1 MTAWWKT
8 TTRVRKVRA
17 RSSAAL
23 RAVALGA
30 VRTSAF
36 ATDEEIEVMRAPA
49 GDHLRCCRRA
59 PDSARAQG
67 PKSWFSR
74 QDPAPQLS
82 QAPFRPTV
90 LRKGPPN
97 SRFRSKGMNK
107 TPPIYRLLPEP
118 VPLLES

>member
-49 GDHLRCCRRA
+49 GDHLRCCRRE

-90 LRKGPPN
+90 SGKARQIVDFGQ
-97 SRFRSKGMNK
+97 RG
-107 TPPIYRLLPEP
+107 
-118 VPLLES
+118 

>member
-8 TTRVRKVRA
+8 TARVRKVRA

-49 GDHLRCCRRA
+49 GDHLRCCRRE

-74 QDPAPQLS
+74 PDRPRSFLKPLS
-82 QAPFRPTV
+82 GR
-90 LRKGPPN
+90 
-97 SRFRSKGMNK
+97 RSSGKARQIVDFGQ
-107 TPPIYRLLPEP
+107 RG
-118 VPLLES
+118 